1 MTSTEKALTRK
12 ALAGFIITEE
22 LEYAIKGTVHVA
34 WIDTDC
40 RISVVRHGK
49 EIYHVTYDG
58 LGSFVATPYCLS
70 SDLDLIVDD
79 VIKEFTNAIKETFFK
94 NI

>member
-1 MTSTEKALTRK
+1 MTRTEKALTRK
-12 ALAGFIITEE
+12 ALAGLIITEE
-22 LEYAIKGTVHVA
+22 LEQVINGTVHVA

-40 RISVVRHGK
+40 RISVALHGK
-49 EIYHVTYDG
+49 EIYHVTYDS
-58 LGSFVATPYCLS
+58 LGSFIASPYCLS

-79 VIKEFTNAIKETFFK
+79 VIEEFTNSIKETFFK